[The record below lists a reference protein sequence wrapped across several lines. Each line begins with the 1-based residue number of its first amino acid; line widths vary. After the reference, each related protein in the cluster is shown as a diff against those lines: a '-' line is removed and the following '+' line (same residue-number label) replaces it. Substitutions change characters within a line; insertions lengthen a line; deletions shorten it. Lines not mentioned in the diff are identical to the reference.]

1 MIATPEIT
9 QAYKL
14 TDRQTA
20 QFLFCQGDNEV
31 PSSAHHK
38 PSERGWKENAN
49 FRSVRVPSVYLRSL
63 SVLGYVPGAHL
74 CTHIRPSASSSP
86 IVIVPN
92 PDRTDTGCVRSGAAN
107 FLLKREKAD
116 APEQQIELRRAA
128 TPQNR
133 SVPDVSLFY
142 V

>member
-1 MIATPEIT
+1 MERKRQLPFRTRAIGLFTIALRFGLCSWGPFMYSHT
-9 QAYKL
+9 
-14 TDRQTA
+14 
-20 QFLFCQGDNEV
+20 
-31 PSSAHHK
+31 
-38 PSERGWKENAN
+38 
-49 FRSVRVPSVYLRSL
+49 SVRP
-63 SVLGYVPGAHL
+63 
-74 CTHIRPSASSSP
+74 SSSP
-86 IVIVPN
+86 VVVVPN